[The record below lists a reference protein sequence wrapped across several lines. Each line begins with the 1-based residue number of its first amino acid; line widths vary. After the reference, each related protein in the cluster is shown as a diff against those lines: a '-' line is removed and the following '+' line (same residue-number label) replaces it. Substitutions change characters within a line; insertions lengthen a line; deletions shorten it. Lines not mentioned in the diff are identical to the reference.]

1 MKGTGAKRNVCPG
14 SCVSRLPGRSSRLP
28 RWSRRRLCSCLQD
41 LTVEL
46 ASEGAPDLGLV
57 DVIGAA
63 VAPGGQQE
71 QRSAEHRQH
80 VADDRHPEAPAEV
93 GAVERV
99 VGRVERLA
107 EVVVVL
113 GRVRDGVVRR
123 STGTGT
129 ERRQRASLQQ
139 RYRYTSTHT
148 VNNFSDACT
157 RVGRTKY

>member
-1 MKGTGAKRNVCPG
+1 M
-14 SCVSRLPGRSSRLP
+14 
-28 RWSRRRLCSCLQD
+28 
-41 LTVEL
+41 TVEL

-63 VAPGGQQE
+63 VAPGGEQE

-123 STGTGT
+123 STGAGT

-148 VNNFSDACT
+148 VSTTSLMHAPVSGEQNIKHVLSKLSAL
-157 RVGRTKY
+157 YS